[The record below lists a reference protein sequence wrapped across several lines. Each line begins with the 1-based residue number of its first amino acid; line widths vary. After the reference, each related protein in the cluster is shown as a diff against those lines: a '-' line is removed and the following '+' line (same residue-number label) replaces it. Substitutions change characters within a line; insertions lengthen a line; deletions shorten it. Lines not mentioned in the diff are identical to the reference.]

1 MPSRNP
7 LSSVVVP
14 TDFSDGSQQ
23 SLTRAL
29 RLPLGPKSK
38 VTLLHVVPD
47 DIPGIL
53 RKEAILEA
61 ERSLDKALAQVHQL
75 AIDRG
80 LSPRQFV
87 ADVVEGDSAAQ
98 ILKRAH
104 TVEAEVICMGRHGRT
119 RLNLL
124 ELRIGSTAK
133 KVVKQG
139 DVPVLLVRSP
149 AKQVYRSALI
159 AVDLT
164 LGSIRVIKA
173 AWPYVED
180 AASVEV
186 LHASSVPFENYVVV
200 SGDRAEEFRDEA
212 LKGATRDLNTLV
224 AKTGLKAETRVLGGD
239 ARLLIIE
246 EAKARKAELIIVGTH
261 GRKGVRKL
269 ILGSVAE
276 WIMTH
281 ASCDV
286 LVTRG

>member
-14 TDFSDGSQQ
+14 TDFSVGSQQ

-53 RKEAILEA
+53 RKEAIVEA
-61 ERSLDKALAQVHQL
+61 ERNLDKALAQVHEL
-75 AIDRG
+75 AIERG

-104 TVEAEVICMGRHGRT
+104 TVEADVICMGRHGRT
-119 RLNLL
+119 SLL
-124 ELRIGSTAK
+124 GLRIGSTAK

-139 DVPVLLVRSP
+139 DVPVLIVRSP
-149 AKQVYRSALI
+149 ATQVYRSTVI

-164 LGSIRVIKA
+164 LGSAKVIKA
-173 AWPYVED
+173 ARPYVEE
-180 AASVEV
+180 AEAVEV
-186 LHASSVPFENYVVV
+186 MHASSVSYEDYVVV
-200 SGDRAEEFRDEA
+200 SGERAEEFRGEA
-212 LKGATRDLNTLV
+212 LKGATKYLSALV

-281 ASCDV
+281 AACDV

>member
-14 TDFSDGSQQ
+14 TDFSEGSQQ
-23 SLTRAL
+23 ALERAL

-47 DIPGIL
+47 DIPGTL
-53 RKEAILEA
+53 RKDALVEG
-61 ERSLDKALAQVHQL
+61 ERSLEKALARVHQV

-80 LSPRQFV
+80 LAPRQFV
-87 ADVVEGDSAAQ
+87 ADVVEGDSAEQ

-104 TVEAEVICMGRHGRT
+104 TVEADVVCMGRHGRSS
-119 RLNLL
+119 LV
-124 ELRIGSTAK
+124 ELRIGSTARR
-133 KVVKQG
+133 VVKLG
-139 DVPVLLVRSP
+139 DVPVLLVRAP
-149 AKQVYRSALI
+149 ATQVYRRVLI

-164 LGSIRVIKA
+164 LASAKILKA
-173 AWPYVED
+173 ARPYADEKCD
-180 AASVEV
+180 VEV
-186 LHASSVPFENYVVV
+186 LHASSVPYEDYVVM
-200 SGDRAEEFRDEA
+200 SGDRAEEFRGEA
-212 LKGATRDLNTLV
+212 LKSATKDLATLV
-224 AKTGLKAETRVLGGD
+224 TKSGLKADTRVLGGD

-246 EAKARKAELIIVGTH
+246 EAKARNAELIIVGTH

-276 WIMTH
+276 WTMTH
-281 ASCDV
+281 AACDV